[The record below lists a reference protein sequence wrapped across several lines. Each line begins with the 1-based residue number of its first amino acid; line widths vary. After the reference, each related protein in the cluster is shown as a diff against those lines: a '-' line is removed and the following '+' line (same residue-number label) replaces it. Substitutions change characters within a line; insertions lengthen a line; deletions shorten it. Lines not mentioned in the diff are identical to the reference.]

1 MILHSGTNCYR
12 GFPTDLPWTYLPVDS
27 GLVKPFSYA
36 ETEGFMGLTFGIDL
50 GIASCG
56 WAVLRHPEREVPGE
70 IVALGSWMFDKPE
83 TAKEKTPTNQL
94 RRGARL
100 LRRVIRRRR
109 NRMAV
114 LRRLFRDR
122 GLLSSADPDAL
133 KRLGDDGRSL
143 DPWELR
149 ARALDKLLAPEE
161 LAVALGHVAKR
172 RGFKSNAKRKDG
184 ANTAGD
190 DSKMLKAIEQTK
202 ERAGRYRTIGEMF
215 ARDPAYARKRN
226 RDGNFDR
233 TMSRDEQ
240 AAEVKAIFEAQ
251 RRLGNASASDELQ
264 AAFEK
269 EAFFQ
274 RKLQDS
280 ERLVGMCLFE
290 PGERRA
296 AKMAPSFERFRLLT
310 RLVNLRIVTPDGE
323 RPLTAVEITA
333 ATVDLGATQSLT
345 GTKVR
350 KLIGLPAGHSF
361 AGIKPEQEKG
371 DIATRTGV
379 ALGGTAKLRDV
390 LGDSFATM
398 TAEQLDRVAH
408 IITFFETEE
417 KIAEQLGKLGLP
429 AAVLDALNAGVAA
442 GQFAKFN
449 GAGHISAKAARALN
463 PLLAQGR
470 RYDEA
475 CTAVGYD
482 HAATKRG
489 KSPQVVDKAG
499 FNALVRDVGED
510 IANPIARK
518 AMTEGLKQLWAMR
531 NRWGLPDAIHIELAR
546 DVGNSLDERNKITKR
561 LNDTTAQ
568 RERERQEARE
578 TLGIDDVNGDTL
590 LRYRLWKEQ
599 GGESAY
605 SGKHIDP
612 RHLIATDNSVQVDH
626 ILPWSRFG
634 DDSYNNKTLCF
645 AGENQ
650 IKAGRTPYQWFGK
663 DEERWAIFVRR
674 VEDSK
679 AMRGF
684 KKRNYLLKNAEEA
697 AEKFRTRNL
706 NDTRYAARVLAE
718 AAQLFFPEG
727 KRQEKDGSRSVYT
740 RPGALTAA
748 LRQAWHVEHLKKV
761 DGKRVDDARH
771 HALDAAVVAAVSERE
786 VQKLTTSFQQWEQQ
800 GLGRKLREID
810 EPWEG
815 FSRQLSAMYGNKEH
829 LFVARA
835 ERRRARGEGHAATIR
850 QVVERDGAVEVYERK
865 SVLAL
870 TEKDLPRIKDAE
882 RNGAIIES
890 LRAWIDAGKKPTDLP
905 KSHTGDEI
913 RKVRLLAKGKP
924 AVSVRGGTA
933 DRGEMVRVDVFT
945 KANARGRQL
954 YFLVPI
960 YPHQITSVRDWPQ
973 PPMQAIDQG
982 KEEKDWTAI
991 NPTYSF
997 RFSIYQR
1004 SFVELV
1010 KADGEVVEGYFGG
1023 VHRQTGAIS
1032 LFDHRDPDSRKTG
1045 LGARTLTEL
1054 RKFNVDRFGRRSEV
1068 KGEVR
1073 TWHGVACTSPNP
1085 PG

>member
-1 MILHSGTNCYR
+1 
-12 GFPTDLPWTYLPVDS
+12 
-27 GLVKPFSYA
+27 
-36 ETEGFMGLTFGIDL
+36 MGLTFGIDL

-56 WAVLRHPEREVPGE
+56 WAVLRTPEGDQPGE

-114 LRRLFRDR
+114 LRRLFREH
-122 GLLSSADPDAL
+122 GLLASSDSDAL
-133 KRLGDDGRSL
+133 KRLDGDGKSL
-143 DPWELR
+143 DPWALR
-149 ARALDKLLAPEE
+149 ARALDKPLAPDE

-172 RGFKSNAKRKDG
+172 RGFKSNAKRK
-184 ANTAGD
+184 AGDNAPSD
-190 DSKMLKAIEQTK
+190 DSKMLAAIGKTK
-202 ERAGRYRTIGEMF
+202 ELAARYRTIGEMF
-215 ARDPAYARKRN
+215 ARDPAYTRKRN

-240 AAEVKAIFEAQ
+240 AAEVRAIFEAQ
-251 RRLGNASASDELQ
+251 RRLGNASASDVLQ

-280 ERLVGMCLFE
+280 ERMVGMCLFE
-290 PGERRA
+290 PTEKRA
-296 AKMAPSFERFRLLT
+296 AKMAPSFEKFRLLT
-310 RLVNLRIVTPDGE
+310 RLINLRIVTPDGE
-323 RPLTAVEITA
+323 RPLTAIEIAA
-333 ATVDLGATQSLT
+333 ATADLGASATLT
-345 GTKVR
+345 GTRVR
-350 KLIGLPAGHSF
+350 KLIGLPAEHSF

-379 ALGGTAKLRDV
+379 ALGGTAKLRLV
-390 LGDSFATM
+390 LGEALWPTL
-398 TAEQLDRVAH
+398 APERLDQIAH
-408 IITFFETEE
+408 AITFFEDPDT
-417 KIAEQLGKLGLP
+417 IARELGKLGLP
-429 AAVLDALNAGVAA
+429 SAALDALNTGVAV
-442 GQFAKFN
+442 GDFAKFN
-449 GAGHISAKAARALN
+449 GAGHISAKAARNLV
-463 PLLAQGR
+463 PLLAEGL
-470 RYDEA
+470 RYDQA
-475 CTAVGYD
+475 CEHVGYD
-482 HAATKRG
+482 HAATKWG

-499 FNALVRDVGED
+499 FNQLVKDMGEE

-546 DVGNSLDERNKITKR
+546 DVGNSLEERNKITKR

-578 TLGIDDVNGDTL
+578 TLGIEDISGDTL

-605 SGKHIDP
+605 SGRHIDP

-634 DDSYNNKTLCF
+634 DDSYNNKTLCS

-650 IKAGRTPYQWFGK
+650 QKAGRTPYQWFGR
-663 DEERWAIFVRR
+663 DEERWDIFVRR
-674 VEDSK
+674 VETNK
-679 AMRGF
+679 EFRGF
-684 KKRNYLLKNAEEA
+684 KKRNYLLKNADEA
-697 AEKFRTRNL
+697 AEKFRSRNL

-718 AAQLFFPEG
+718 AARLFFPSGE
-727 KRQEKDGSRSVYT
+727 RQDKGGVRRVYT
-740 RPGALTAA
+740 RPGQLTAA
-748 LRQAWHVEHLKKV
+748 LRQAWGVEALKKV

-771 HALDAAVVAAVSERE
+771 HALDAVVVAAVSEAE
-786 VQKLTTSFQQWEQQ
+786 VQKLTKSFQEWEQQ
-800 GLGRKLREID
+800 GLGRPLRKVP
-810 EPWEG
+810 EPWES
-815 FSRQLSAMYGNKEH
+815 FRRQLEAKYHDKDH

-870 TEKDLPRIKDAE
+870 TEKDLARIKDAE
-882 RNGAIIES
+882 RNGAIVDS
-890 LRAWIDAGKKPTDLP
+890 LRAWIAAGKPANALP
-905 KSHTGDEI
+905 KAHTGDEI

-945 KANARGRQL
+945 KANRRGKDEF
-954 YFLVPI
+954 YLVPI
-960 YPHQITSVRDWPQ
+960 YPHQVMDKAAHST
-973 PPMQAIDQG
+973 PPMRSVVAYKD
-982 KEEKDWTAI
+982 ESDWTAI
-991 NPTYSF
+991 DGSYAF
-997 RFSIYQR
+997 RFSLNPR
-1004 SFVELV
+1004 SYVEAV
-1010 KADGEVVEGYFGG
+1010 KPTGEVLDGYLGG
-1023 VHRQTGAIS
+1023 LDRSTGAIH
-1032 LFDHRDPDSRKTG
+1032 LFKHANPNDVLRSIGAKT
-1045 LGARTLTEL
+1045 LLTL

-1073 TWHGVACTSPNP
+1073 TWHGEACTSPNP